1 MNKILYINKKVIPF
15 HVYQTWSTKELP
27 KFMKKTIDHN
37 KEQNPDFIFHLYDDA
52 DCRNFIKQHY
62 NGDVLLAYDG
72 LKPGAYKADL
82 WRYCILYMYGGI
94 YMDVKIKLLFNFSLS
109 ELIYSEHYVKDIDGP
124 FQNIGIYNAF
134 MVHEPRSPILSKLIQ
149 QIVINVKEKYYG
161 ANPLSITGPELFGK
175 IYEKMGLN
183 NLDIIHTPNG
193 KLSFKNKIIGVMYP
207 QYREEQIANGVNVNG
222 QNVNGQNKLHYS
234 EMWRLKEVY

>member
-1 MNKILYINKKVIPF
+1 MQKLLYHNKKVIPR
-15 HVYQTWSTKELP
+15 HVYQTWSTKDIP

-62 NGDVLLAYDG
+62 TADVLSAYDG

-109 ELIYSEHYVKDIDGP
+109 ELIYSEHYVRDIDGP
-124 FQNIGIYNAF
+124 IFGIYNAF
-134 MVHEPRSPILSKLIQ
+134 MVHE
-149 QIVINVKEKYYG
+149 
-161 ANPLSITGPELFGK
+161 PLSITGPELFGK
-175 IYEKMGLN
+175 MYKTMDYNMGLI
-183 NLDIIHTPNG
+183 DIIHTPNG
-193 KLSFKNKIIGVMYP
+193 KLSYKNKIIGVMYP
-207 QYREEQIANGVNVNG
+207 QYREEQHVNG
-222 QNVNGQNKLHYS
+222 LHYS
-234 EMWRLKEVY
+234 ELWRLKEVY